1 MSRNLFSE
9 QISKPFCQLYVGSWK
24 FHFLTSCCFS
34 QLYVGLLEASLLNF
48 LCLVSNCMLVLVEVC
63 FGTSVDSWKVVR
75 CFPNQV
81 FDQCRWLS
89 FVFEAVEPKKIDKL
103 SLFVLSVIMWTHVIF
118 FIRKFFH
125 LKGGW
130 AGSPFVK
137 REALSHPSFTSFSH
151 PTLGFN
157 NGCSGNNHRQQA
169 PFRLTNEPCCKQW
182 WINFWTLTPG
192 RTQPTQQNL
201 PRLSMQCDR
210 AKRWELRQFLF
221 PSCRFI

>member
-1 MSRNLFSE
+1 
-9 QISKPFCQLYVGSWK
+9 
-24 FHFLTSCCFS
+24 
-34 QLYVGLLEASLLNF
+34 
-48 LCLVSNCMLVLVEVC
+48 
-63 FGTSVDSWKVVR
+63 
-75 CFPNQV
+75 
-81 FDQCRWLS
+81 
-89 FVFEAVEPKKIDKL
+89 
-103 SLFVLSVIMWTHVIF
+103 MWTHVIF

-221 PSCRFI
+221 PSCRFIKKKTWASPDANKHLMIGVKQRETVTRATYPYIMRCIICWYIVWFRPLPLLVGGMFICIHI

>member
-103 SLFVLSVIMWTHVIF
+103 SLFVLSVIMWTHGKF
-118 FIRKFFH
+118 LFRKFFH

-137 REALSHPSFTSFSH
+137 REALCHAPERVSSPSWCRGFCSTTSVGQTELSTVDFLNLQFH
-151 PTLGFN
+151 FGIHL
-157 NGCSGNNHRQQA
+157 
-169 PFRLTNEPCCKQW
+169 CCD
-182 WINFWTLTPG
+182 FHCLAVASLHG
-192 RTQPTQQNL
+192 
-201 PRLSMQCDR
+201 
-210 AKRWELRQFLF
+210 
-221 PSCRFI
+221 